1 MPRWRVDYIGKGGKH
16 LGTVEAA
23 TEREA
28 IAEAAKQFNITAKQ
42 FNITPASQ
50 NKIVVVKIGERK
62 AVSDRR
68 EFNQRPGAVKESA
81 SPATLFNWRTGTA

>member
-28 IAEAAKQFNITAKQ
+28 IAEAAKQFNIT
-42 FNITPASQ
+42 PARQ

-68 EFNQRPGAVKESA
+68 EFNQRPGALKESA